1 MRVRRKRFK
10 KYTMVLLSE
19 FLMRRVGIE
28 PTTFGLEDQCS
39 IRLSYRPK
47 LISVYYK
54 TANCQIKPVI
64 QFIQRMRKPG
74 VTSSLAD

>member
-10 KYTMVLLSE
+10 KYTMILLSE

-39 IRLSYRPK
+39 IQLSYRPRLFQYIINLPIVK
-47 LISVYYK
+47 LK
-54 TANCQIKPVI
+54 NGN
-64 QFIQRMRKPG
+64 F
-74 VTSSLAD
+74 